1 MEPKYPSEAYRGFR
15 ARLPDWLIG
24 IPYARSLEH
33 AVRLLELKEGDCV
46 CDVACGPGYNLSR
59 LTRAVGANGLVTA
72 VEDNPH
78 LLARAKQKV
87 DRAGWQNVRLHAE
100 LDPDLI
106 ERTPV
111 DGIIIGYNP
120 PIVLQRHDL
129 LETAW
134 ALLKPGGHL
143 SAVGARCTTPAGR
156 LVGPL
161 IKLGLIVLG
170 HPRDWHYWTVHQPWQ
185 YLKDLSKGNMSVEP
199 KLGFEYILCAEKPRC
214 SRDRR

>member
-1 MEPKYPSEAYRGFR
+1 
-15 ARLPDWLIG
+15 
-24 IPYARSLEH
+24 
-33 AVRLLELKEGDCV
+33 VRLLELKEGDCV

-134 ALLKPGGHL
+134 HSSNQEGTSQRSEPAAQHPPGD
-143 SAVGARCTTPAGR
+143 SSGR
-156 LVGPL
+156 
-161 IKLGLIVLG
+161 
-170 HPRDWHYWTVHQPWQ
+170 
-185 YLKDLSKGNMSVEP
+185 
-199 KLGFEYILCAEKPRC
+199 
-214 SRDRR
+214 